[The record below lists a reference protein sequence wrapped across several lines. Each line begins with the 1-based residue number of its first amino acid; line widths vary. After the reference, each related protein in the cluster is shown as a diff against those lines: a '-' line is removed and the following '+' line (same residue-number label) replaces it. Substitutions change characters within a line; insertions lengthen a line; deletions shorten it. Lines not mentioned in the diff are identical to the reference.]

1 MMEYGHV
8 DHAIDPVFDERSRV
22 LMLGTMPSPA
32 SREAGFFY
40 GHPQNRFWRVLAAI
54 FDEPVPETIEDKHDL
69 LLRRRIALW
78 DVLASCDIE
87 GASDASIRNARPND
101 LSRIFDAADIQAV
114 FATGTKAGQLFA
126 KYCEADCGMPCV
138 TLPST
143 SPANAKMRLEDL
155 TEAYRAAL
163 APHLPEDA
171 PATLSVPQV
180 IALEQAIAASGTP
193 LSTLMRRAGRA
204 LAKYALD
211 EYETR
216 IGKKAK
222 AASPWR
228 EPTEKTDET
237 PAAAPAQDK
246 RLGGKQSTLPR
257 VAILCGSGNNGGD
270 GWVAAEYLAQQGC
283 VVNVIT
289 PCAPEEIKA
298 EPAHDAAV
306 QAAHALSPADILV
319 NPAHGT
325 LAQTLAAADVVIDAI
340 LGTGFSG
347 DEVREP
353 YAAWIKAANE
363 RKTKGTFTVA
373 ADVSSG
379 LSAQTGKAA
388 SPCIKAD
395 LTVTMMTLKPGLTT
409 PFAFAFCGD
418 VRVAPI
424 AYIEPRLPRILGKCD
439 LGEGHGKKEG
449 RRAPAKTSACKN
461 VHDHAVAEHGTPGG
475 KRSTTQAANSEFLRA
490 EAEDDDGYDP
500 YSDRRP
506 EPEPLFE
513 RDPWA

>member
-1 MMEYGHV
+1 MEYGHV

-40 GHPQNRFWRVLAAI
+40 GHPQNRFWRVLAAV
-54 FDEPVPETIEDKHDL
+54 FDEPAPETIEDKRDL

-114 FATGTKAGQLFA
+114 FATGTKAGQLYA
-126 KYCEADCGMPCV
+126 KYCESDCGVPCV

-155 TEAYRAAL
+155 TETYRAAL

-171 PATLSVPQV
+171 PVTLSVPQV
-180 IALEQAIAASGTP
+180 IALEQAISASGTP

-204 LAKYALD
+204 LAKCALD
-211 EYETR
+211 EYEAR
-216 IGKKAK
+216 NGKKAK

-228 EPTEKTDET
+228 GPTEKTDET
-237 PAAAPAQDK
+237 SDEAPAQDK
-246 RLGGKQSTLPR
+246 RLSGKQSALPR

-283 VVNVIT
+283 VVSVIT
-289 PCAPEEIKA
+289 PCTPEEIKA
-298 EPAHDAAV
+298 EPAHDAAA
-306 QAAHALSPADILV
+306 QAAHVLSPDDILV
-319 NPAHGT
+319 NPARDA
-325 LAQTLAAADVVIDAI
+325 LVQTLAAADIVIDAI

-363 RKTKGTFTVA
+363 RKTEGAITVA
-373 ADVSSG
+373 ADAPSG

-424 AYIEPRLPRILGKCD
+424 AYIDPHLPHV
-439 LGEGHGKKEG
+439 LGEDSKSGGRGEKEG
-449 RRAPAKTSACKN
+449 RRVPVSAS
-461 VHDHAVAEHGTPGG
+461 HGG
-475 KRSTTQAANSEFLRA
+475 KKPLGAPTEHASAQDRSPAARTANSEFLRA